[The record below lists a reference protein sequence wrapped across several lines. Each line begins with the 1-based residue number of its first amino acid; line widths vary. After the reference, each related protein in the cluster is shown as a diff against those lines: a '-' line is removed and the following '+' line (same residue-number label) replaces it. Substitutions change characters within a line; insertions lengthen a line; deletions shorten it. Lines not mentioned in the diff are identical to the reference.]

1 MKRRLL
7 RLFVALML
15 ASAVAMAQN
24 GEHTLFGDF
33 KIEGAEG
40 NGKSQTFYLILYTRT
55 GQVVGR
61 QAITNGGRYRFFGV
75 SNGEFIIVVESN
87 GNEAARIPIF
97 IQEIRKT
104 DVRKDISL
112 QWQEDSTPGKTTATG
127 TVSADATYERT
138 AENRQRYEKAMDAIS
153 KKDRKSAISLLSE
166 IVKSDPNDYVAWTEL
181 GSAHFLE
188 EHFDE
193 AEKAYKSALEAK
205 PSFLLALMNLG
216 KLRMA
221 QKDMQSA
228 VEIFIRAV
236 EQHPTSA
243 AANYFLGE
251 AYLQIKKG
259 SKAVGFL
266 YEAIRLD
273 PVGHA
278 EAHLRLATLYNAAG
292 LKDKA
297 VVEYEQFL
305 SKVPDHPSRKNIEK
319 YIKENKK

>member
-1 MKRRLL
+1 MKRHLL
-7 RLFVALML
+7 RLLVALML
-15 ASAVAMAQN
+15 ASTVVKAQS
-24 GEHTLFGDF
+24 GPHTLFGDF
-33 KIEGAEG
+33 KIEGTEG
-40 NGKSQTFYLILYTRT
+40 SGKSQTFYLVLYTRT
-55 GQVVGR
+55 GQVIGR

-75 SNGEFIIVVESN
+75 SDGEFTIVVESN
-87 GNEAARIPIF
+87 GTEAARIPML

-112 QWQEDSTPGKTTATG
+112 QWQNDSTPKKTIATG
-127 TVSADATYERT
+127 TVSADVAYERT
-138 AENRQRYEKAMDAIS
+138 AENRQRYEKAMDALN
-153 KKDRKSAISLLSE
+153 KKDRKSAISVLGE
-166 IVKSDPNDYVAWTEL
+166 IVKSDPKDFVAWTEL

-193 AEKAYKSALEAK
+193 AERAYRSAIEAK

-228 VEIFIRAV
+228 VEIFTRAV
-236 EQHPTSA
+236 GQHPTSA

-259 SKAVGFL
+259 SKAVGYL

-273 PVGHA
+273 PTGHA

-297 VVEYEQFL
+297 VAEYEQFL
-305 SKVPDHPSRKNIEK
+305 SKVPDHPSRKSIEK
-319 YIKENKK
+319 YIKDNKK